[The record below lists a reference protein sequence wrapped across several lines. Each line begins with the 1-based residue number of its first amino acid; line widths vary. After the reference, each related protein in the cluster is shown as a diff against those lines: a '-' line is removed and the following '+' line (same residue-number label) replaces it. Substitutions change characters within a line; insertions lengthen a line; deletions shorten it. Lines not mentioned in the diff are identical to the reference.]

1 MRVPPAAF
9 RISAI
14 FSCRRRD
21 KYICSPF
28 AVCCTAT
35 SKIAWLRC
43 TQYPD
48 VSRVCCV
55 QCALHT
61 DILLIWP
68 KLWKWVPNI
77 GNDMP
82 PEHTQRSHCT
92 YGFAHSA
99 HTHTHTQVTHSHK
112 VIHTNECTLTDWI
125 FCMFLPLLLL
135 RCRCGRSMLLFFVA
149 VAGHCWYFGRL
160 LYSLLPHFFFPNF
173 GCVLQPINR
182 CYPFRRNAVCLRRL
196 FVSILLFFTLS
207 ACNRLADHQIISG
220 PQLTIISCS

>member
-1 MRVPPAAF
+1 MFAF
-9 RISAI
+9 CRLLHGHIENCMIAMHAI
-14 FSCRRRD
+14 PRCEP
-21 KYICSPF
+21 C
-28 AVCCTAT
+28 VCCT
-35 SKIAWLRC
+35 
-43 TQYPD
+43 
-48 VSRVCCV
+48 V

-196 FVSILLFFTLS
+196 FVSILLFSHSPHAIVSPTTKLS
-207 ACNRLADHQIISG
+207 LG
-220 PQLTIISCS
+220 PN